1 MTDKTNPDGFPKHEA
16 PIDGSLFGARTTER
30 TTLPMESGADAE
42 GNGVRRRPRGVAFNR
57 HYTRDGVN
65 PFDAVEWTLR
75 TAVIATDKG
84 EVLFRQDNCEIPA
97 EWTQMAANVVVSK
110 YFRGGLGSPDR
121 EHSVRQL
128 VGRVANTIA
137 DWGLKDGTS
146 SRRGRRDLSRRA
158 DPHAGQPAGVVQL
171 AGVVQRRRREDAAVL
186 GLLHQLRRG
195 HDGVDPR
202 PGQDRGPA
210 VQVRL
215 GHRQQPLGAALQRA
229 RAVDRRRQASGPV
242 SFMRGFDAFAGVIKS
257 AARRAAPR
265 RWSSSTPTIP
275 DIEEFI
281 DCKVNE
287 EKKAWALIDS
297 GYDGSFNGEAYL
309 GVLPER
315 QQLRSA

>member
-137 DWGLKDGTS
+137 DWGLKDGTFVTAQDGEIF
-146 SRRGRRDLSRRA
+146 RAELTLSLIHISE
-158 DPHAGQPAGVVQL
+158 PT
-171 AGVVQRRRREDAAVL
+171 
-186 GLLHQLRRG
+186 
-195 HDGVDPR
+195 R
-202 PGQDRGPA
+202 P
-210 VQVRL
+210 
-215 GHRQQPLGAALQRA
+215 
-229 RAVDRRRQASGPV
+229 
-242 SFMRGFDAFAGVIKS
+242 
-257 AARRAAPR
+257 
-265 RWSSSTPTIP
+265 
-275 DIEEFI
+275 
-281 DCKVNE
+281 
-287 EKKAWALIDS
+287 
-297 GYDGSFNGEAYL
+297 Y
-309 GVLPER
+309 
-315 QQLRSA
+315 